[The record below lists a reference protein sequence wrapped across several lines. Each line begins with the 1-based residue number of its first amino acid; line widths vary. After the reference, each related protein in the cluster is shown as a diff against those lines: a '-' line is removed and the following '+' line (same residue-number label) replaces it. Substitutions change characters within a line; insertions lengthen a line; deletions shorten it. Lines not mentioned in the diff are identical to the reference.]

1 MPIILWLR
9 RDLRL
14 TDQAALAA
22 AVGSGAPVI
31 PVFILD
37 DDTPKHRKMGGASRW
52 WLHHSLKSLDA
63 DLRKLGS
70 RLILRRGNSVEIL
83 CELARETGASSVH
96 CIRHYE
102 PWWRNAEKS
111 LAANVDLIRHDG
123 NYLMPMGSVKTGSGG
138 DFKIY
143 TPFWRAL
150 AQHMPPPAPLPNPFV
165 SSPSAGLQPLRINLA
180 NSQVETY
187 SSSAQRIGLST
198 SLEANGKGII
208 QAPAAWP
215 ESDTLESLDLLPTK
229 PDWAEG
235 MRDMWTPGEAGAHV
249 RLADF
254 ADEARHYDERRNFPS
269 VAGTSFLSPHLHF
282 GEISPAQAW
291 HAHMGAGG
299 SVEVF
304 LKEIVWREY
313 GQNVICQ
320 YPDYGSKNAREAMDA
335 LPWRDLNDPEVAAD
349 LKAWQTGR
357 TGYPIVD
364 AGMRELWA
372 TGWMHNRVRMIAASF
387 LIKHLLI
394 DWRHGERWFWDTLVD
409 ADYASNATN
418 WQWTAG
424 TGVDSNMFSRIM
436 APLSQSEKFGAGDY
450 IRKWV
455 PELRGVSDPYIHDPD
470 EYGARP
476 NAYPAK
482 CIGHRAARERALEAL
497 RHTRSAG

>member
-1 MPIILWLR
+1 MIAPVILWLR

-14 TDQAALAA
+14 ADQAALAA
-22 AVGSGAPVI
+22 AVASGAPVI
-31 PVFILD
+31 PIFILD
-37 DDTPKHRKMGGASRW
+37 DETPKHRAMGGASRW

-70 RLILRRGNSVEIL
+70 RLILRRGNSVQIL
-83 CELARETGASSVH
+83 CELAQKTGASAVH

-102 PWWRNAEKS
+102 PWWRNAEKA
-111 LAANVDLIRHDG
+111 LKEQVNLIRHDG

-150 AQHMPPPAPLPNPFV
+150 SAHMPPPAPLPAPKV
-165 SSPSAGLQPLRINLA
+165 
-180 NSQVETY
+180 
-187 SSSAQRIGLST
+187 
-198 SLEANGKGII
+198 II
-208 QAPAAWP
+208 APATWP
-215 ESDTLESLDLLPTK
+215 DSDTLDSLDMLSTK
-229 PDWAEG
+229 PDWAGG
-235 MRDMWTPGEAGAHV
+235 MRSMWTPGEAGAHV

-254 ADEARHYDERRNFPS
+254 ADKASHYNERRNFPS
-269 VAGTSFLSPHLHF
+269 ITGTSFLSPHLHF

-320 YPDYGSKNAREAMDA
+320 YPDYGSKNAREAMDG
-335 LPWRDLNDPEVAAD
+335 LLWRDVHDPAVAAD

-372 TGWMHNRVRMIAASF
+372 TGWMHNRVRMITASF

-394 DWRHGERWFWDTLVD
+394 DWREGEKWFWDTLVD
-409 ADYASNATN
+409 ADYGSNATN

-424 TGVDSNMFSRIM
+424 TGVDSNMFVRIM
-436 APLSQSEKFGAGDY
+436 APLSQSEKFDAADY
-450 IRKWV
+450 IRHWV
-455 PELRGVSDPYIHDPD
+455 PELADLGEPYVHDP
-470 EYGARP
+470 EEHGVRTKG
-476 NAYPAK
+476 YPRK
-482 CIGHRAARERALEAL
+482 IIGHKEGRERALAAYK
-497 RHTRSAG
+497 TVKG